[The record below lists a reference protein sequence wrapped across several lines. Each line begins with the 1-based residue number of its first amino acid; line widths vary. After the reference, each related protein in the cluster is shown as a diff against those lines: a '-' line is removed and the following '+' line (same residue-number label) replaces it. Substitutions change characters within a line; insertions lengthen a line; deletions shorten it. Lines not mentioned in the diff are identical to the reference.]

1 MIFIKSI
8 ITFQSD
14 DGQKNL
20 VPLGINSIDGYLI
33 KQPEINQAIF
43 ISERVELIYNI
54 NIFYDYFLLKKFLKF
69 LFLLNHKGKECD
81 HS

>member
-8 ITFQSD
+8 ITFQLD

-54 NIFYDYFLLKKFLKF
+54 NIFDDYFQLKKFFNKNF
-69 LFLLNHKGKECD
+69 FVK
-81 HS
+81 S

>member
-54 NIFYDYFLLKKFLKF
+54 NSLYKIRWFLWMKNLKIKSQK
-69 LFLLNHKGKECD
+69 
-81 HS
+81 

>member
-20 VPLGINSIDGYLI
+20 VPLGINSIDGYSI

-54 NIFYDYFLLKKFLKF
+54 NIFDDNFQIKN
-69 LFLLNHKGKECD
+69 FLLNHKGKECD

>member
-14 DGQKNL
+14 DDQKIL

-43 ISERVELIYNI
+43 SSERVELIYNI
-54 NIFYDYFLLKKFLKF
+54 NIFDDYFQLKKFFNKKF
-69 LFLLNHKGKECD
+69 FVK
-81 HS
+81 S

>member
-20 VPLGINSIDGYLI
+20 IPLGINSIDGYLI
-33 KQPEINQAIF
+33 KQTEMDQAIF

-54 NIFYDYFLLKKFLKF
+54 NIFDDDFQLKKFFNKKF
-69 LFLLNHKGKECD
+69 FIQ
-81 HS
+81 S